1 MKELL
6 EKIDPDLLYADG
18 FDDCILGMTFR
29 ETVPVV
35 LYSSSRIIQRL
46 SKDMP
51 EEEAVEYFEFNI
63 NGAYVG
69 ERTPI
74 YVETLDYNDDA

>member
-6 EKIDPDLLYADG
+6 EKIDPELLYADG
-18 FDDCILGMTFR
+18 FDDCILGLTFR
-29 ETVPVV
+29 DSTPVV
-35 LYSSSRIIQRL
+35 LYSSSRIIQSL

-51 EEEAVEYFEFNI
+51 EEEAIEYFEFNI

-69 ERTPI
+69 ERTPM

>member
-1 MKELL
+1 MKNLL

-29 ETVPVV
+29 DNTPVV
-35 LYSSSRIIQRL
+35 LYSSSRIIQSL

-69 ERTPI
+69 ERTPM